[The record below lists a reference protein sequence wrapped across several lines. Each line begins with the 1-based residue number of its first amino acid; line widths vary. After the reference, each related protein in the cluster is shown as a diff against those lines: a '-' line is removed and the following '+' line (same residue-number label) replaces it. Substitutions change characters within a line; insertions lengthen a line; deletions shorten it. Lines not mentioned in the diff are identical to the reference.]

1 MALQN
6 WGERD
11 EATLGAELR
20 WHLHGEMPPAPP
32 VSVTERLLC
41 AGAALCQLVSLATLL
56 YVAVRFLTG
65 F

>member
-11 EATLGAELR
+11 ETTLGAELR
-20 WHLHGEMPPAPP
+20 WHLHGELPPAPP
-32 VSVTERLLC
+32 ISATERLLC
-41 AGAALCQLVSLATLL
+41 AGAALCHLASLGALL
-56 YVAVRFLTG
+56 YGAVRFLTR